1 MSKGTEA
8 SERSGAVA
16 WPGAER
22 RTGSR
27 IVLEHR
33 FTDALIRAGE
43 ALGQMSGQP
52 IRVDPPE
59 LRRHTATELLSI
71 AGGPESI
78 VVVVYV
84 AISGPL
90 SGHALLMLEPGDA
103 RRLAGLLL
111 EGMGHA
117 ESPTTV
123 AGELYRPDDLER
135 SALEETGNVV
145 IANFLNA
152 FAPIDL
158 AEAIEVSV
166 PESVV
171 EMAGAILDG
180 ILVELSTVSDTF
192 LLAATAFHLPTGR
205 IDLKMLVLPRP
216 ASLPGFS
223 QPDRALPAQRELL
236 L

>member
-1 MSKGTEA
+1 MSENTRGA
-8 SERSGAVA
+8 SSVS
-16 WPGAER
+16 WPGTER

-33 FTDALIRAGE
+33 FADALIRAGD
-43 ALGQMSGQP
+43 ALGQMSGQA
-52 IRVDPPE
+52 IRVDAPE
-59 LRRHTATELLSI
+59 LRRHTASELLSI

-111 EGMGHA
+111 EGMA
-117 ESPTTV
+117 EVEDRT
-123 AGELYRPDDLER
+123 AAEGELYRPDGLER

-152 FAPIDL
+152 FAPTDL
-158 AEAIEVSV
+158 AEAINVSV

-171 EMAGAILDG
+171 EMAGAILDAV
-180 ILVELSTVSDTF
+180 LTDLSRQSDQI
-192 LLAATAFHLPTGR
+192 LAARTTFVAGVDEIEGAL
-205 IDLKMLVLPRP
+205 LVLPRP
-216 ASLPGFS
+216 ESLTTLLDSLGAS
-223 QPDRALPAQRELL
+223 AQ
-236 L
+236 

>member
-1 MSKGTEA
+1 MSD
-8 SERSGAVA
+8 GARRPIIA
-16 WPGAER
+16 RWPEAER
-22 RTGSR
+22 RKAPR

-33 FTDALIRAGE
+33 FADALVRAGN
-43 ALGQMSGQP
+43 ALGEMSGQP

-59 LRRHTATELLSI
+59 LRRHTASELLSI

-84 AISGPL
+84 AIAGPL
-90 SGHALLMLEPGDA
+90 SGHALLLLQPADA

-111 EGMGHA
+111 EGLV
-117 ESPTTV
+117 V
-123 AGELYRPDDLER
+123 AGDADEMEDELYQPDELER

-152 FAPIDL
+152 FAPADL
-158 AEAIEVSV
+158 AEAIHVSV

-180 ILVELSTVSDTF
+180 ILVELSLVSETF
-192 LLAATAFHLPTGR
+192 LLATAAFHLPTGR
-205 IDLKMLVLPRP
+205 IDLKLLVLPRP
-216 ASLPGFS
+216 AT
-223 QPDRALPAQRELL
+223 LPAFSREVAEPVGSGSR
-236 L
+236 

>member
-1 MSKGTEA
+1 MSESTRGA
-8 SERSGAVA
+8 RSVS
-16 WPGAER
+16 WPGTER

-33 FTDALIRAGE
+33 FADALIRAGD
-43 ALGQMSGQP
+43 ALGQMSGQA
-52 IRVDPPE
+52 IRVDAPE
-59 LRRHTATELLSI
+59 LRRHTASELLSI

-90 SGHALLMLEPGDA
+90 SGHALLMLEPADA

-111 EGMGHA
+111 EGMA
-117 ESPTTV
+117 EVEDRTASE
-123 AGELYRPDDLER
+123 GELYRPDGLER

-152 FAPIDL
+152 FAPTDL
-158 AEAIEVSV
+158 AEAINVSV

-180 ILVELSTVSDTF
+180 ILIELSTVSDTF

-205 IDLKMLVLPRP
+205 INLKLLVLPRP
-216 ASLPGFS
+216 ATLPGFA
-223 QPDRALPAQRELL
+223 RADMGAPGVPAG
-236 L
+236 